1 MELKQVVPIK
11 YYPVMCVHLFYSCIL
26 FKALWGLHFIHI
38 FYLKPSEGYLLKPS
52 AITTIM
58 WNYVMKSRVGDLS
71 HNANYIWSFFA
82 GVSSITVSL
91 LAQHTHWT
99 CSTSLLPLP
108 VKYALVCRQ
117 VSTAHLEAGGCKWHL
132 EQDHR
137 TLLEKGF
144 IDAYI
149 PGRQK

>member
-1 MELKQVVPIK
+1 
-11 YYPVMCVHLFYSCIL
+11 MCVHLFYSYIL

-38 FYLKPSEGYLLKPS
+38 FYLKPSEGYRLKTKCYNNLS
-52 AITTIM
+52 VKLRHEVTC
-58 WNYVMKSRVGDLS
+58 GGLS
-71 HNANYIWSFFA
+71 HNANYIRSFFA

-108 VKYALVCRQ
+108 VKYASMSWFVGRYPRDGRLQ
-117 VSTAHLEAGGCKWHL
+117 MALGTE
-132 EQDHR
+132 
-137 TLLEKGF
+137 LLYVIEKGF

-149 PGRQK
+149 LGRQT